1 MKRTKTSLG
10 SSLKLPKTLF
20 WRKISKG
27 TLISWTHEPH
37 STMTCSTVTTRTTNL
52 QRTTTAHS
60 RTTSMLKTARLTSHL
75 PCSLLCIITTTTTS
89 KVVYKVNFQNR
100 LVRTTCAI
108 LTSTLS
114 STRVCRFTRLKLN
127 RSLESK
133 PLLSNSIYSRKSTRK
148 CSSAP
153 RSMTMSL

>member
-20 WRKISKG
+20 WKRISKG

-75 PCSLLCIITTTTTS
+75 PCSLLCITITTTS

-108 LTSTLS
+108 STSTLS
-114 STRVCRFTRLKLN
+114 STRVCRVTRPKLN
-127 RSLESK
+127 RGLGSK
-133 PLLSNSIYSRKSTRK
+133 PPLSNSIYLRKSTRR

-153 RSMTMSL
+153 HSMTMSL

>member
-20 WRKISKG
+20 WKRISKG

-75 PCSLLCIITTTTTS
+75 PCSLPSIITTTS

-108 LTSTLS
+108 STSTLS
-114 STRVCRFTRLKLN
+114 STRVCRVTRPKLN
-127 RSLESK
+127 RGLGLK
-133 PLLSNSIYSRKSTRK
+133 PPLSNSIYLRKSTRR

>member
-1 MKRTKTSLG
+1 MTKTSLG

-20 WRKISKG
+20 WKRISKG

-37 STMTCSTVTTRTTNL
+37 STMTCSTVMTRTTNL
-52 QRTTTAHS
+52 QRTTTALS
-60 RTTSMLKTARLTSHL
+60 RTTSMPKTARLRSHL
-75 PCSLLCIITTTTTS
+75 PWSLLCIPTTS

-114 STRVCRFTRLKLN
+114 STRVCRVTRPKLN
-127 RSLESK
+127 RSLGSR
-133 PLLSNSIYSRKSTRK
+133 PPLSNSIYSRKSIRR

-153 RSMTMSL
+153 LSMTMSL